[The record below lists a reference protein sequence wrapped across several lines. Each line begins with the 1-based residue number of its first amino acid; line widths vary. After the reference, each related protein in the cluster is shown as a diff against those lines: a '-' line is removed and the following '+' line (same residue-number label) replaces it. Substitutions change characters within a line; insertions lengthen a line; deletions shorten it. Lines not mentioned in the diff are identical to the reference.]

1 MVRVRHAIR
10 KPISDLGRFFYT
22 YWNIFP
28 ESIMQSTERLKGVE
42 VFVAVARAGSFTRAA
57 ERLNLTGSAVGKTI
71 ARLESRLGVRLFE
84 RSTRRLALTEA
95 GTRFHAACSRVLGE
109 LEEAEHALAD
119 DNGGEGLAGRLRIDL
134 PVTFG
139 RLKVLPVLLPF
150 LRRHPRL
157 KPVLSFTDRYVDL
170 AEEGIDLALRIGG
183 VEAWPPSLGHR
194 YLGQEQKI
202 FCAAPAYLERHGAPA
217 TLDQLLGHAALMYG
231 KADGA
236 VSPWLIRHGD
246 GRVEQRAP
254 DAHIVSG
261 NAEVQLEL
269 VLAGLGIAQLP
280 TWLVDG
286 HLADGSLAT
295 VLPAY
300 STPGLPLHLV
310 WPKAREGLPKVSQLV
325 AALGGALGAP

>member
-1 MVRVRHAIR
+1 
-10 KPISDLGRFFYT
+10 
-22 YWNIFP
+22 
-28 ESIMQSTERLKGVE
+28 MQSTERLKGVE
-42 VFVAVARAGSFTRAA
+42 VFVAVANAGSFTRAA

-95 GTRFHAACSRVLGE
+95 GARFHAACTRVLGE
-109 LEEAEHALAD
+109 LEQAEHALAD
-119 DNGGEGLAGRLRIDL
+119 DDEVAGRLRIDL

-139 RLKVLPVLLPF
+139 RLKVLPVLTSF
-150 LRRHPRL
+150 FRRHPRL

-170 AEEGIDLALRIGG
+170 AEEGIDLALRIGAF
-183 VEAWPPSLGHR
+183 EAWPPSLGQR

-202 FCAAPAYLERHGAPA
+202 FCAALAYLDQHGLPS
-217 TLDQLLGHAALMYG
+217 TPEQLLGHAALMYG

-236 VSPWLIRHGD
+236 VSPWLIRHAG

-254 DAHIVSG
+254 EAHIVSG

-280 TWLVDG
+280 TWLVET
-286 HLADGSLAT
+286 HLLDGSLAT
-295 VLPAY
+295 VLPELA
-300 STPGLPLHLV
+300 TPGLPIHLV
-310 WPKAREGLPKVSQLV
+310 WPRSKERVPRVSQLV
-325 AALGGALGAP
+325 AALEDGLLRGLGAPS